1 MASKLKVD
9 ELEGVTTA
17 GSIDVTS
24 EGGAVS
30 TNLQQGLA
38 KMWVNHDK
46 LTSDSTYDSF
56 NVSSVTD
63 VGTGVSTYN
72 LTNSMNNANY
82 SALISAGGTMSFATG
97 KLFGSNGTGGVT
109 APTSSAFN
117 QVTGFATGAGNVGDS
132 DYNTAAV
139 LGDLA

>member
-1 MASKLKVD
+1 MSRASDLANVIASGSTD
-9 ELEGVTTA
+9 IVAEGTA
-17 GSIDVTS
+17 T
-24 EGGAVS
+24 

-38 KMWVNHDK
+38 KAWINHNK
-46 LTSDSTYDSF
+46 NTENTNDSF

-72 LTNSMNNANY
+72 LTNSMSNANY
-82 SALISAGGTMSFATG
+82 TALISAGGGMSFATG
-97 KLFGSNGTGGVT
+97 KLFGSNGTGGLT

-117 QVTGFATGAGNVGDS
+117 QVTGFATGSGNVTNT